1 VKKARTATAEG
12 TPTVLLIVDRTE
24 LEGQL
29 SGWVSRL
36 FAESKGSA
44 VVVETAR
51 SRERLQELLAAD
63 FRGLIISM
71 IHKFDNLPANL
82 NLRRDIHVLVDEAHR
97 TTGGDLGNY
106 LMGALPNAT
115 FIGFTGTPIDRT
127 ATGAGTFKVFGF
139 QDESGYLDKYPIAES
154 IQDRTTL
161 KLRHALAP
169 GELVLDKELLEKE
182 FLNLAETEGV
192 SDVDDLNRA
201 LDRAVH
207 LKSFLKAD
215 DRVEKVARF
224 VADHFRENVEPLGYK
239 AFLVAVDREACA
251 KYKVALDQLL
261 PPGFVEAVYTSNPS
275 DPVERPLVKRVQL
288 AEDAE
293 KRVRKEFPKA
303 DGGPKIL
310 IVTDKLLTGYDAPIL
325 YCMYLDKPM
334 RDHVLLQATARVN
347 RPYVD
352 AKGVEKP
359 CGVIID
365 FVGILK
371 DLRKALSFDSR
382 DYAGVIEGL
391 DDLYTRFEKLMT
403 GPVRPYLYRREGGNA
418 DEALEKM
425 LYERLFP
432 KKAREAFVDLF
443 LELQTLYEILSP
455 SARLRPHIEA
465 YNEVADLFAAHRV
478 AYAGSTSFLADLS
491 HKTAALVQE
500 KARAHGLD
508 RLTRVVEFDEA
519 ALDALRKKNGDD
531 ERNVINLTRSLQ
543 DASTTEKEPFLISI
557 AERAAAI
564 MENLEERKT
573 STEKAREELE
583 ALMQER
589 IEARKARKASGLDD
603 QTFAVAWALKGEG
616 IERAEELAQE
626 IGNAYARFPNAG
638 QNSDEKRQLKAAIYK
653 ALMPLSRGKR
663 MVELAER
670 VLRAGES

>member
-1 VKKARTATAEG
+1 MKKSRTVTVEG

-71 IHKFDNLPANL
+71 IHKFEGLPANL
-82 NLRRDIHVLVDEAHR
+82 NPRRDIYVLVDEAHR

-127 ATGAGTFKVFGF
+127 ATGEGTFKVFGF

-169 GELVLDKELLEKE
+169 GQLVLDKELLEKE
-182 FLNLAETEGV
+182 FLSLVETEGI
-192 SDVDDLNRA
+192 SDVEDLNRA

-251 KYKVALDQLL
+251 KYKVALDKLL

-275 DPVERPLVKRVQL
+275 DVVDRPLVSKVQL

-303 DGGPKIL
+303 EGGPKLL

-352 AKGVEKP
+352 ARGVEKP

-365 FVGILK
+365 FVGVLK

-391 DDLYTRFEKLMT
+391 DDLYGRFEELMA
-403 GPVRPYLYRREGGNA
+403 GPVRPYLYRQAGGQP

-425 LYERLFP
+425 LYEKLFP
-432 KKAREAFVDLF
+432 KKARESFVGLF
-443 LELQTLYEILSP
+443 RELQILYEILSP
-455 SARLRPHIEA
+455 SRRLRPYIEA
-465 YNEVADLFAAHRV
+465 YNEVADLYAAQRV
-478 AYAGSTSFLADLS
+478 AYAGSTSFLADLA

-500 KARAHGLD
+500 KAQAHGLD
-508 RLTRVVEFDEA
+508 KLTKVVEFDEA
-519 ALDALRKKNGDD
+519 AMDALRKRKGDD

-543 DASTTEKEPFLISI
+543 DATAEKEPFLVGI
-557 AERAAAI
+557 AERAAAV

-573 STEKAREELE
+573 STVKAREELE
-583 ALMQER
+583 ALMRER
-589 IEARKARKASGLDD
+589 IEARKAREASGLDA
-603 QTFAVAWALKGEG
+603 QAFAVVWALNGMG
-616 IERAEELAQE
+616 VERSEDLARE
-626 IGNAYARFPNAG
+626 IGAAYARFPNAE
-638 QNSDEKRQLKAAIYK
+638 QNSDEKRQLKAAVYK
-653 ALMPLSRGKR
+653 ALMPVARGKK
-663 MVELAER
+663 MVEVAEI
-670 VLRAGES
+670 VMRARGS

>member
-1 VKKARTATAEG
+1 MKKARPAVIEG
-12 TPTVLLIVDRTE
+12 TPTVLLVVDRTE

-36 FAESKGSA
+36 FAESKDSA

-51 SRERLQELLAAD
+51 SRERLQELLEAD

-71 IHKFDNLPANL
+71 IHKFEGLPAGL
-82 NLRRDIHVLVDEAHR
+82 NLRRNIYVLVDEAHR

-127 ATGAGTFKVFGF
+127 ATGQGTFKVFGF

-169 GELVLDKELLEKE
+169 GQLVLDKELLEKE
-182 FLNLAETEGV
+182 FLSLADTEGV
-192 SDVDDLNRA
+192 SDVEDLNRA

-224 VADHFRENVEPLGYK
+224 VAGHFRESVEPLGYK

-251 KYKVALDQLL
+251 KYKVALDKLL

-275 DPVERPLVKRVQL
+275 DVVDRPLVSKVQL
-288 AEDAE
+288 EEDAE

-347 RPYVD
+347 RPFVD

-365 FVGILK
+365 FVGVLK

-391 DDLYTRFEKLMT
+391 DDLYVRFEELMA
-403 GPVRPYLYRREGGNA
+403 GPVQPYLYRRSGA
-418 DEALEKM
+418 QPDEALEKM
-425 LYERLFP
+425 LYEKLFP
-432 KKAREAFVDLF
+432 KKAREAFVELF
-443 LELQTLYEILSP
+443 RELQNLYEILSP
-455 SARLRPHIEA
+455 SRRLRPHIEA
-465 YNEVADLFAAHRV
+465 YNEVADLYAAQRV
-478 AYAGSTSFLADLS
+478 AYAGSTSFLADLA

-500 KARAHGLD
+500 KAQAHGLD
-508 RLTRVVEFDEA
+508 KLTRVVEFDEA
-519 ALDALRKKNGDD
+519 ALDALRKKKGDD

-543 DASTTEKEPFLISI
+543 DASSAGQEPFLIGI
-557 AERAAAI
+557 AERAAAV

-573 STEKAREELE
+573 STVKAREELE
-583 ALMQER
+583 ALMRER
-589 IEARKARKASGLDD
+589 IAARKAREASGLDA

-616 IERAEELAQE
+616 VERAEVVAQE
-626 IGNAYARFPNAG
+626 ISVAFARFPNAA
-638 QNSDEKRQLKAAIYK
+638 QNPDEKRQLKAAVYK
-653 ALMPLSRGKR
+653 VLMPFTRGRR
-663 MVELAER
+663 MIEIAELVMRNR
-670 VLRAGES
+670 VS

>member
-1 VKKARTATAEG
+1 MKKARSVVIEG
-12 TPTVLLIVDRTE
+12 TPTVLLVVDRTE

-36 FAESKGSA
+36 FAESKDSA

-51 SRERLQELLAAD
+51 SRERLQELLEAD

-71 IHKFDNLPANL
+71 IHKFEGLPAGL
-82 NLRRDIHVLVDEAHR
+82 NLRRNIYVLVDEAHR

-127 ATGAGTFKVFGF
+127 ATGQGTFKVFGF

-169 GELVLDKELLEKE
+169 GQLVLDKELLEKE
-182 FLNLAETEGV
+182 FLSLADTEGV
-192 SDVDDLNRA
+192 SDVEDLNRA

-215 DRVEKVARF
+215 DRMEKVAQF
-224 VADHFRENVEPLGYK
+224 VAGHFRENVEPLGYK
-239 AFLVAVDREACA
+239 AFMVAVDREACA
-251 KYKVALDQLL
+251 KYKVALDKLL
-261 PPGFVEAVYTSNPS
+261 PAGFVEAVYTSNPS
-275 DPVERPLVKRVQL
+275 DVVDRPLVSKVQL
-288 AEDAE
+288 EEDAE

-352 AKGVEKP
+352 ARGVEKP

-365 FVGILK
+365 FVGVLK

-391 DDLYTRFEKLMT
+391 DDLYVRFEELMT
-403 GPVRPYLYRREGGNA
+403 GPVRPYLYRQSGA
-418 DEALEKM
+418 QPDEALEKM
-425 LYERLFP
+425 LYEKLFP
-432 KKAREAFVDLF
+432 KKAREAFVELF
-443 LELQTLYEILSP
+443 RELQNLYEILSP
-455 SARLRPHIEA
+455 SRRLRPHIEA
-465 YNEVADLFAAHRV
+465 YNEVADLYAAQRV
-478 AYAGSTSFLADLS
+478 AYAGSASFLADLA

-500 KARAHGLD
+500 KAQAHGLD
-508 RLTRVVEFDEA
+508 KLTRVVEFDEA
-519 ALDALRKKNGDD
+519 ALDALRKKKGDD

-543 DASTTEKEPFLISI
+543 DASSAGQEPFLIGI
-557 AERAAAI
+557 AERAAAV

-573 STEKAREELE
+573 STVKAREELE
-583 ALMQER
+583 ALMRER
-589 IEARKARKASGLDD
+589 IEARKAREASGLDE
-603 QTFAVAWALKGEG
+603 QTFAVAWVLKGEG
-616 IERAEELAQE
+616 IERAEAVARE
-626 IGNAYARFPNAG
+626 IEVAYARFPNAER
-638 QNSDEKRQLKAAIYK
+638 NADEKRQLKAAIYK
-653 ALMPLSRGKR
+653 ALMSVVRGKR
-663 MVELAER
+663 MVDLAEI
-670 VLRAGES
+670 VLRLRAS

>member
-1 VKKARTATAEG
+1 MKRARTVTVEG

-51 SRERLQELLAAD
+51 SRERLLELLAAD

-71 IHKFDNLPANL
+71 IHKFEGLPANL
-82 NLRRDIHVLVDEAHR
+82 NARRDIYVLVDEAHR

-127 ATGAGTFKVFGF
+127 ATGEGTFKVFGF

-169 GELVLDKELLEKE
+169 GQLVLDKELLEKE
-182 FLNLAETEGV
+182 FLSLAETEGV
-192 SDVDDLNRA
+192 SDVEDLNRA

-251 KYKVALDQLL
+251 KYRVALDKFL
-261 PPGFVEAVYTSNPS
+261 PPGYVEAVYTSNSS
-275 DPVERPLVKRVQL
+275 DVVDRPLVSKVQL

-303 DGGPKIL
+303 DVGPKIL

-352 AKGVEKP
+352 ARGVEKP

-391 DDLYTRFEKLMT
+391 DDLFVRFEELMT
-403 GPVRPYLYRREGGNA
+403 GPVRGYLYRREGGHA
-418 DEALEKM
+418 DEDLEKM

-432 KKAREAFVDLF
+432 KKAREAFVELF
-443 LELQTLYEILSP
+443 RELQTLYEILSP
-455 SARLRPHIEA
+455 SRRLRPHIEA
-465 YNEVADLFAAHRV
+465 YNEVADLYAAQRV
-478 AYAGSTSFLADLS
+478 AYADSTSFLADLA

-500 KARAHGLD
+500 KAQAHGLD
-508 RLTRVVEFDEA
+508 KLTKVVEFDEA
-519 ALDALRKKNGDD
+519 ALDALRKKKGDD

-543 DASTTEKEPFLISI
+543 DAATEREPFLVGI
-557 AERAAAI
+557 AERAAAVI
-564 MENLEERKT
+564 EDLEERKT
-573 STEKAREELE
+573 STVKAREELE
-583 ALMQER
+583 TLMRER
-589 IEARKARKASGLDD
+589 IEARKAREASGLDA

-616 IERAEELAQE
+616 IEQAEELARE
-626 IGNAYARFPNAG
+626 ISAAYARFPNAE
-638 QNSDEKRQLKAAIYK
+638 QNSDEKRQLKAAVYK
-653 ALMPLSRGKR
+653 VLMPVARGKK
-663 MVELAER
+663 MVEVAEM
-670 VLRAGES
+670 VLRARGS